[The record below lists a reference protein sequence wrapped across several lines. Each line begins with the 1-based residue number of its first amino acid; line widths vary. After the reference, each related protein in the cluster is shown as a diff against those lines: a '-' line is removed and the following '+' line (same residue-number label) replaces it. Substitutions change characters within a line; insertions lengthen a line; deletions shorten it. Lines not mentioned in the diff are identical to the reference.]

1 MFESS
6 ILLCLCTLLI
16 VSGEIVKNVPEPP
29 AEIKSIPPPP
39 MRSYGNQND
48 SLVSDER
55 TVQEGIDI
63 SRDAKG
69 IPLETIRF
77 IFHCIKINCFKY
89 FLLYFFDLNV
99 YFRML

>member
-1 MFESS
+1 MFKSS
-6 ILLCLCTLLI
+6 IVLYLCTVLI
-16 VSGEIVKNVPEPP
+16 VSGKIVRNVPEPP

-39 MRSYGNQND
+39 MKIHGNQNN

-69 IPLETIRF
+69 ILLENTKVNF
-77 IFHCIKINCFKY
+77 SLH
-89 FLLYFFDLNV
+89 
-99 YFRML
+99 

>member
-1 MFESS
+1 M
-6 ILLCLCTLLI
+6 I

-39 MRSYGNQND
+39 MKIDGNRNN

-55 TVQEGIDI
+55 RVQENIDI

-69 IPLETIRF
+69 ILLKAIRL
-77 IFHCIKINCFKY
+77 IFHY
-89 FLLYFFDLNV
+89 F
-99 YFRML
+99 